1 MPLLARKG
9 IIPFIPEIAEAPF
22 KKSEQVFKVQ
32 KKKGRVA
39 VFAGCSIN
47 YVFPHIG
54 ESLIHV
60 LQKFGYEVVLPRG
73 ETCCGAP
80 LRALGLDQEA
90 DELAKKNYRVFS
102 RLKVDAVLSL
112 CPTCTMSLKTEYPK
126 IIGKGLE
133 RAMDISTFFEDKLKH
148 MDKIYKTSFYHD
160 PCHLYYGLGVKEEP
174 REIIRR
180 SGLDLVGSMEQGCC
194 GFGGLYCLSFK
205 EMSSGL
211 LKKRAEQVKESNADM
226 VITSCP
232 GCVFQLGRA
241 VTDRPVLHLIE
252 LIEEAYCFRA
262 ADKSGKE
269 KKNTEKEPTLF

>member
-1 MPLLARKG
+1 L
-9 IIPFIPEIAEAPF
+9 
-22 KKSEQVFKVQ
+22 
-32 KKKGRVA
+32 
-39 VFAGCSIN
+39 IN
-47 YVFPHIG
+47 
-54 ESLIHV
+54 V
-60 LQKFGYEVVLPRG
+60 LQKFGYEVVLPKG

-102 RLKVDAVLSL
+102 RLKVDAVLSP
-112 CPTCTMSLKTEYPK
+112 CPTCTMSLRTEYPK
-126 IIGKGLE
+126 TIGKGLE

-148 MDKIYKTSFYHD
+148 VDKIYKTSFYHD

-174 REIIRR
+174 REIIRK
-180 SGLDLVGSMEQGCC
+180 SGLDLVGSGEQGCC

-211 LKKRAEQVKESNADM
+211 LQKRAGRIIESNADM

-232 GCVFQLGRA
+232 GCVLQLSRTI
-241 VTDRPVLHLIE
+241 TDRPVLHLIE

-262 ADKSGKE
+262 AEKSAKE
-269 KKNTEKEPTLF
+269 KKDTEKEPTLF